1 MSIHHRPPSLRRER
15 LGALLLVGLLLLA
28 LVGAGCGGDDEG
40 DGGDETEAERSA
52 DAVPVWPA
60 PRDPMQRT
68 VEAGLTPERKEFLIY
83 HAHAHLD
90 VFVEGKPVVVPAG
103 VGINI
108 DDPRVHRFKEP
119 DGSPSYGG
127 ITRPCGKPC
136 ISPLHTHDTTGIL
149 HTESRT
155 PGPTTL
161 GEFFVEW
168 AVPLSSDCVGSY
180 CRPESIAFYVN
191 GQPYTEDPRDIKLTD
206 RKEIAI
212 VIGQPPEQIPETA
225 DFSGV

>member
-1 MSIHHRPPSLRRER
+1 MGKP
-15 LGALLLVGLLLLA
+15 LVQPLAIGVA
-28 LVGAGCGGDDEG
+28 LVALAAAGCGDDE
-40 DGGDETEAERSA
+40 DGGAPTGEPSA

-60 PRDPMQRT
+60 PPDPMQRT
-68 VEAGLTPERKEFLIY
+68 VEAGLKPERKEFLI
-83 HAHAHLD
+83 HHVHAHLD
-90 VFVEGKPVVVPAG
+90 VFVEGKPVAVPAG
-103 VGINI
+103 VGIKI
-108 DDPRVHRFKEP
+108 DDPRVHRSKLP
-119 DGSPSYGG
+119 DGSTSYGG
-127 ITRPCGKPC
+127 ITRPCRKPC

-155 PGPTTL
+155 PEPNTL